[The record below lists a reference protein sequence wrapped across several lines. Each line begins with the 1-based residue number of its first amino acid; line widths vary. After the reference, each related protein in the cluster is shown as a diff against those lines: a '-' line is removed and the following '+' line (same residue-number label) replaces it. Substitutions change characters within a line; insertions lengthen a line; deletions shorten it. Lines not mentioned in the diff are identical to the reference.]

1 MEREIAA
8 TGSDLPEGQA
18 PGAVNRRM
26 QDRSLK
32 AQLFKMQDHPDLY
45 DSAR

>member
-1 MEREIAA
+1 MAA
-8 TGSDLPEGQA
+8 TGSDPPEGQA
-18 PGAVNRRM
+18 SDVVNRRM

-45 DSAR
+45 GSAR

>member
-1 MEREIAA
+1 MEREVAA
-8 TGSDLPEGQA
+8 TGADLPEGQ
-18 PGAVNRRM
+18 VNRRM